1 MSGIYLEYNL
11 PIYFARNGE
20 TPHKGAFF
28 AVDKNWN
35 LSRIAKA
42 VYNDSSA
49 WKIINKNTWN
59 MSNLVYRAD
68 STNCNSNRRESS
80 LALTTMSPNATTK
93 SAFISLCQRDAK
105 QIISAPPE
113 LFNYP
118 VVWIPDLD
126 TMVVPVRRGE
136 EPPTQPVQI
145 IDHAKLVIPTIP
157 GKPSNGNDSGGGSG
171 GGTVPGAPRPQEA
184 GMSPWML
191 VGVGVLMLGGLLL
204 WPTSTGK
211 KKGRRR

>member
-1 MSGIYLEYNL
+1 MPGIYLEYNL

-68 STNCNSNRRESS
+68 STNCNSTRRESS
-80 LALTTMSPNATTK
+80 LALTTMSPSATTK
-93 SAFISLCQRDAK
+93 SAFISLCQRDTA
-105 QIISAPPE
+105 QVISAPPE
-113 LFNYP
+113 VFNYP

-136 EPPTQPVQI
+136 EPPTKPVQV
-145 IDHAKLVIPTIP
+145 IDRAKITIPTIP
-157 GKPSNGNDSGGGSG
+157 GKPTSGGGGGSG
-171 GGTVPGAPRPQEA
+171 GGGTAPVAPKPQEA
-184 GMSPWML
+184 GMGPFML
-191 VGVGVLMLGGLLL
+191 IGIGVLMLGGLLL
-204 WPTSTGK
+204 WPTSKGK